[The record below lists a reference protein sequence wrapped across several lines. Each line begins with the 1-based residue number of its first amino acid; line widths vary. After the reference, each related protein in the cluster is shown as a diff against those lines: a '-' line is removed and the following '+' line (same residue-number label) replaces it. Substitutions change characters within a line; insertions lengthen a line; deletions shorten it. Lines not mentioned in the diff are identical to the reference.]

1 VNAMLRLSPALLA
14 LSSALAL
21 AANNLPALSLPQ
33 VQTTGRVLTDAEG
46 WHATWPGITLTTR
59 FKGRAIGIVVDD
71 PLSAYTVELDGA
83 IRQPLAMAAE
93 RHTVWLRRLSNGS
106 HELRL
111 TRRNETTAGPGA
123 IRAFLLENGA
133 WLPAKPA
140 PRRQI
145 EFIGD
150 SFTAGLADLSRRR
163 SCNAATIRKTSDAT
177 AAFGV
182 RVARHFRASWE
193 INAMSGMGM
202 ARNWNGNLPGENF
215 RSYYPRLLQNDP
227 LSKVADAN
235 WHPQLVVIGLGIND
249 FSTPLHDGETW
260 TRETLAA
267 QFKEGYRA
275 MLADL
280 RERYGDAQIVATAV
294 RIGPEDQQGA
304 LVQEVVDA
312 ARAEGDGHIHYLE
325 YAGLELTG
333 CQWHPNLADHKKMAE
348 ILIDRLDTLQVF
360 K

>member
-1 VNAMLRLSPALLA
+1 MSILLRLSPILLV
-14 LSSALAL
+14 LSSAFAFATSTPPTLA
-21 AANNLPALSLPQ
+21 LPQ
-33 VQTTGRVLTDAEG
+33 VQTTGRVLADAEG

-83 IRQPLAMAAE
+83 IRQPLAMTAE
-93 RHTVWLRRLSNGS
+93 SHTVWLRRLSNAS

-111 TRRNETTAGPGA
+111 TRRNETTTGTGT

-163 SCNAATIRKTSDAT
+163 SCNAATIRNTSDAT

-182 RVARHFRASWE
+182 RVARQFHASWE

-202 ARNWNGNLPGENF
+202 VRNWNGNLPGENF
-215 RSYYPRLLQNDP
+215 RTYYPRLLQSDP
-227 LSKVADAN
+227 QSKADNAN

-249 FSTPLHDGETW
+249 FSTPLHDGEAW

-267 QFKEGYRA
+267 QFKDGYRA
-275 MLADL
+275 LMADL
-280 RERYGDAQIVATAV
+280 RERYGDADIVATAV
-294 RIGPEDQQGA
+294 RIGPDDQQGT

-312 ARAEGDGHIHYLE
+312 ARAEGDQHVYYLE
-325 YAGLELTG
+325 YAGLELTA
-333 CQWHPNLADHKKMAE
+333 CQWHPNLADHKKMAQS
-348 ILIDRLDTLQVF
+348 LIDLLDELHPF